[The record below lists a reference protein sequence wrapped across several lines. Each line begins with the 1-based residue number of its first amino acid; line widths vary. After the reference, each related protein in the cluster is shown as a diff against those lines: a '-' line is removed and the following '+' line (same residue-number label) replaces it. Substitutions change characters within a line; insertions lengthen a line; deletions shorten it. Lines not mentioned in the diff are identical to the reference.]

1 MPDNTD
7 AVVTITA
14 RDIYGELRTLSIEVQ
29 RIGQVMDSNAS
40 RLDDHETRIRGIE
53 KWRYAISA
61 SVVTSTASAIVALVQ
76 IARS

>member
-1 MPDNTD
+1 MPDSTD

-14 RDIYGELRTLSIEVQ
+14 RDIYGELRVLSIEVQ
-29 RIGQVMDSNAS
+29 RIGQVMDSNAN

-61 SVVTSTASAIVALVQ
+61 SVITSTASAIVALVQ
-76 IARS
+76 ITRS